1 VSVPGATVASLRKF
15 AEIRFKF
22 MEASVS
28 KHMQSSQEPALVTR
42 RKFTLEAALTILAGC
57 VIMIADACGGKDD
70 TPTNPSP
77 APTDIAGTIS
87 ANHGHTA
94 TVTAARITAGDA
106 FVLDIQG
113 TAAHHHTLSL
123 SQADM
128 QTLKNRQPVSR
139 DSSSDVSA
147 SAGLHLHTVTFTPA

>member
-1 VSVPGATVASLRKF
+1 VRAPGATVASPLKF
-15 AEIRFKF
+15 AEIHITF

-28 KHMQSSQEPALVTR
+28 QRIQSSEEPKSVTR
-42 RKFTLEAALTILAGC
+42 RKFTLEAALAILAGC
-57 VIMIADACGGKDD
+57 VITIADACGGKDD

-94 TVTAARITAGDA
+94 TVKAADITATNA
-106 FVLDIQG
+106 IVLDIQG
-113 TAAHHHTLSL
+113 TAVHHHTLSL

-147 SAGLHLHTVTFTPA
+147 SSGLHLHTVTFTPV